1 MAIAGTP
8 RYPPTLNPVA
18 VGVGC
23 VVALVLVSFGLAQA
37 SNMVSW
43 TLYTLAGDL
52 YVPALL
58 LWVALLLWAGVASV
72 SDRVRRAG
80 LPFGCLLGAPPCSR
94 IVRWTWL
101 GLIAVAAAAALFPGM
116 VPSSRRGL
124 TLRVGQ
130 PWRSTAAADAGR
142 LVTRLTLG
150 DRVPAWSP
158 APHVALSG
166 WIFAPVSGEYHFELA
181 ARGDALLEVDG
192 APFMGVGDHGV
203 EISRGWATDPSGA
216 RRAEGRLDR
225 GFHQIALFYRPGEGP
240 AGLRLRWTAPDV
252 TRPRP
257 IPVRYLLP
265 DGTPPEARQWRA
277 RALTC
282 RRIGLAALAGLIAV
296 PLSGLAA
303 RAIARIWPSASGTRA
318 AGRGLTPGEDPRRA

>member
-52 YVPALL
+52 YVPAIL

-101 GLIAVAAAAALFPGM
+101 GLIAVAAAAALFLGM

-130 PWRSTAAADAGR
+130 PWRSTAATDAGR

-150 DRVPAWSP
+150 DRVPA
-158 APHVALSG
+158 
-166 WIFAPVSGEYHFELA
+166 
-181 ARGDALLEVDG
+181 
-192 APFMGVGDHGV
+192 
-203 EISRGWATDPSGA
+203 
-216 RRAEGRLDR
+216 
-225 GFHQIALFYRPGEGP
+225 
-240 AGLRLRWTAPDV
+240 
-252 TRPRP
+252 
-257 IPVRYLLP
+257 
-265 DGTPPEARQWRA
+265 
-277 RALTC
+277 
-282 RRIGLAALAGLIAV
+282 
-296 PLSGLAA
+296 
-303 RAIARIWPSASGTRA
+303 
-318 AGRGLTPGEDPRRA
+318 

>member
-1 MAIAGTP
+1 M
-8 RYPPTLNPVA
+8 
-18 VGVGC
+18 
-23 VVALVLVSFGLAQA
+23 
-37 SNMVSW
+37 
-43 TLYTLAGDL
+43 
-52 YVPALL
+52 
-58 LWVALLLWAGVASV
+58 

-116 VPSSRRGL
+116 VPSSHRGL

-130 PWRSTAAADAGR
+130 PWRSTAATDAGR

-150 DRVPAWSP
+150 DRAPAWSP
-158 APHVALSG
+158 APHVVLSG
-166 WIFAPVSGEYHFELA
+166 WIFAPVSGDYHFELE

-192 APFMGVGDHGV
+192 EPFLGLGAHGA

-216 RRAEGRLDR
+216 RRAEGSLDW

-240 AGLRLRWTAPDV
+240 AGLRLRWTAPDI
-252 TRPRP
+252 TRPRT

-265 DGTPPEARQWRA
+265 DGTPPETRQWRA
-277 RALTC
+277 RALMC

-296 PLSGLAA
+296 PLSGVVA
-303 RAIARIWPSASGTRA
+303 RALARGWPSASGTRS
-318 AGRGLTPGEDPRRA
+318 AGRGLTAR